1 MIKLSILICSV
12 YPRYE
17 YLSRILKQ
25 ISEQDMGCLLRTEVH
40 VNSDN
45 ALKPIGRKR
54 NELLR
59 EAKGEYVVFFDD
71 DDSMGENY
79 LREIFVGIDKNVDH
93 VGITMM
99 YQPDNGPHKL
109 VRCSKDYEWC
119 EKDGVYLRSV
129 QHVCA
134 IKASIARQVDY
145 PEVSFGE
152 DEVYSRQVTKLVETE
167 HLVQE
172 PIYFYLF
179 RSNKNGK

>member
-1 MIKLSILICSV
+1 MIKLSILICTV
-12 YPRYE
+12 YNRHE
-17 YLSRILKQ
+17 YLSRLLGALAK
-25 ISEQDMGCLLRTEVH
+25 QDMGCLIRTEMLIS
-40 VNSDN
+40 SDN
-45 ALKPIGRKR
+45 AIKPIGKKR

-59 EAKGEYVVFFDD
+59 AANGEYVASIDD
-71 DDSMGENY
+71 DDMVSENY
-79 LREIFVGIDKNVDH
+79 LEQLFVGIDKGVDH

-152 DEVYSRQVTKLVETE
+152 DEAYSKQVTKLVQTE
-167 HLVQE
+167 HLVME

-179 RSNKNGK
+179 RSRKAV